1 MITGLNGLNIICL
14 TLVSITWISCHFHS
28 KIKKCFEVEKTTFSV
43 ILFILFIYLFIHS
56 FIHFFISLFIYLFI
70 VLVNYTM
77 WALEKLLRIM
87 TFDKTRVTSRLQYAE
102 ALDVCDAAL
111 LEYPDDFR

>member
-1 MITGLNGLNIICL
+1 MGLNGLNIICL

-28 KIKKCFEVEKTTFSV
+28 KIKTSVEVEKTTFSV
-43 ILFILFIYLFIHS
+43 ILFIYSFIHSFIYLFIY
-56 FIHFFISLFIYLFI
+56 SLIYLF

-111 LEYPDDFR
+111 LEYPEDFR